1 LPASS
6 SRCFVISTVPSRIA
20 FSCDDVTSPSV
31 VADSLNWPTAAFCLA
46 ESAHPV
52 RSTSAT
58 ASEKARRGR
67 TVLGPVIREIDGRSR
82 QLR

>member
-1 LPASS
+1 
-6 SRCFVISTVPSRIA
+6 
-20 FSCDDVTSPSV
+20 V

-67 TVLGPVIREIDGRSR
+67 AVLGPVIREIDGRPR